1 MISQMWAPL
10 MEMQLI
16 VVSKELSEELRF
28 KLRIVKMRDQM
39 WEELGKSTTVRKTAD
54 TQGPEGWRELALSEV
69 EWRSLCL

>member
-39 WEELGKSTTVRKTAD
+39 
-54 TQGPEGWRELALSEV
+54 
-69 EWRSLCL
+69 